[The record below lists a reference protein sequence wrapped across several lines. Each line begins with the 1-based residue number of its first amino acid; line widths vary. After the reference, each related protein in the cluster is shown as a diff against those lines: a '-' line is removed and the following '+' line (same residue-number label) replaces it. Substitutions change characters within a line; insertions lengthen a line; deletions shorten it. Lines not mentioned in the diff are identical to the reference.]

1 MILNEGKIMKD
12 PKSDNLYQTLKR
24 RVFRLENI
32 CLKNVASYLA
42 GEFHSKICFLR
53 QSPIISIQP

>member
-1 MILNEGKIMKD
+1 MKD
-12 PKSDNLYQTLKR
+12 PKSDNLYQTLKF

-53 QSPIISIQP
+53 QSLIISIQP